1 MIAFAFAVF
10 FMIATPGPAVLALAG
25 VGAAYSFKVGL
36 KFLIGLTIGYLSVW
50 ALVITGFASVI
61 FSIPIMRT
69 IFLLIASGYLV
80 YLSLKIMFRG
90 SEIAFVS
97 PQKEP
102 TLVEGIF
109 LQLVNPKAYAFHSI
123 LLTGFAVFP
132 DNFVLETTWKFIV
145 MNLIWIPLHVA
156 WLALGSTIEKVNL
169 KPSTQKYINIIMGS
183 SLLLVAVLSFLSM
196 TKI

>member
-36 KFLIGLTIGYLSVW
+36 MFLVGLTIGYLSVW

-61 FSIPIMRT
+61 FSIPVMRT
-69 IFLLIASGYLV
+69 IFLLISSGYLV
-80 YLSLKIMFRG
+80 YLSIKIMFRG

-102 TLVEGIF
+102 TLAEGIF

-123 LLTGFAVFP
+123 LLTGFVVFP
-132 DNFVLETTWKFIV
+132 DNIVWETTWKFIV
-145 MNLIWIPLHVA
+145 MNLIWIPLDVA

-169 KPSTQKYINIIMGS
+169 KPSTQKYINIIMGA
-183 SLLLVAVLSFLSM
+183 SLLVVAVLSFLSM

>member
-1 MIAFAFAVF
+1 
-10 FMIATPGPAVLALAG
+10 
-25 VGAAYSFKVGL
+25 
-36 KFLIGLTIGYLSVW
+36 
-50 ALVITGFASVI
+50 
-61 FSIPIMRT
+61 MRT
-69 IFLLIASGYLV
+69 IFLFIASGYLV

-156 WLALGSTIEKVNL
+156 WLALGLTIEKVNL
-169 KPSTQKYINIIMGS
+169 KPSTQKYINIIMGA
-183 SLLLVAVLSFLSM
+183 SLLVVAVLSFLSM

>member
-1 MIAFAFAVF
+1 
-10 FMIATPGPAVLALAG
+10 
-25 VGAAYSFKVGL
+25 
-36 KFLIGLTIGYLSVW
+36 
-50 ALVITGFASVI
+50 
-61 FSIPIMRT
+61 
-69 IFLLIASGYLV
+69 
-80 YLSLKIMFRG
+80 MFRG

-156 WLALGSTIEKVNL
+156 WLALGLTIEKVNL

-183 SLLLVAVLSFLSM
+183 SLLVVAVLSFLSM